1 MKIDAESLRPRLV
14 AALGDSLE
22 LCDVLGSGGFAAV
35 FRAHDPKLQR
45 DVAIKVLDPA
55 LGVAADLEEQFL
67 REARIVAGVEHPHIV
82 PLYAAESR
90 GGLLYLV
97 MRLLPG
103 RTLEDRIREEG
114 MLAPAEA
121 ARVAHEIAEALAF
134 AHARG
139 VVHRDIKPGNILLD
153 STGNATVTDFGVSLI
168 TGKTG
173 GEQAVRGMTVGT
185 PSYMSPEQGFGEEID
200 GRADVYSLGVILFE
214 MLSGRVPFQGR
225 TVQEIIAMHIAAPPP
240 DLSTIR
246 PETPSSLVILV
257 GRMLDKNPASRPDA
271 GEVVSALEA
280 ARTPDGL
287 MSPAEIHRRRRRKRY
302 KSIGL
307 IVGTGV
313 VSLVAVIFFMVKAV
327 TGVTRAMDS
336 GQPPLLDA
344 TGAGIPDSI
353 IVAARAD
360 GLLLSGDVPMY
371 AFIPA
376 NGSAADALLFTD
388 TYIIRRSNSR
398 PRRFDSSRAKIDISF
413 KKEPRKDWTGALIVR
428 NQGVKPDTL
437 YTGLGGIEFMRL
449 RTALVRLRKKPK

>member
-1 MKIDAESLRPRLV
+1 MIQNLVSLRKGQLRVNSPRLTRPELHCVVHLVAPTGCAVNLTLKGLLTLAPRAGSWEQDGAESRF
-14 AALGDSLE
+14 S
-22 LCDVLGSGGFAAV
+22 VL
-35 FRAHDPKLQR
+35 
-45 DVAIKVLDPA
+45 
-55 LGVAADLEEQFL
+55 
-67 REARIVAGVEHPHIV
+67 VAGVEHPHIV

-185 PSYMSPEQGFGEEID
+185 PSYMSPEQGLGEEID
-200 GRADVYSLGVILFE
+200 GRAF
-214 MLSGRVPFQGR
+214 
-225 TVQEIIAMHIAAPPP
+225 
-240 DLSTIR
+240 
-246 PETPSSLVILV
+246 LV

-287 MSPAEIHRRRRRKRY
+287 MSPAEIQRRRRRKRY

-313 VSLVAVIFFMVKAV
+313 VSLVAVIFFAVKAV

-360 GLLLSGDVPMY
+360 GLLLSGEVPMY

-376 NGSAADALLFTD
+376 KGSAADALLFTD
-388 TYIIRRSNSR
+388 TYIIRRPNSR
-398 PRRFDSSRAKIDISF
+398 PRRFDSSRAKSLSAVFSLASALGQPLVARDTCGAHYWIGSGNLYR
-413 KKEPRKDWTGALIVR
+413 PRVARSHDSHS
-428 NQGVKPDTL
+428 
-437 YTGLGGIEFMRL
+437 
-449 RTALVRLRKKPK
+449 